1 MKTKNAFITLKLM
14 KEVTEQNPGEG
25 TSAMAMYVE
34 AEKPKK
40 KAAPKPKVSIL

>member
-1 MKTKNAFITLKLM
+1 M
-14 KEVTEQNPGEG
+14 KEVTEPNPGEG
-25 TSAMAMYVE
+25 TSAMYVEAVYVE